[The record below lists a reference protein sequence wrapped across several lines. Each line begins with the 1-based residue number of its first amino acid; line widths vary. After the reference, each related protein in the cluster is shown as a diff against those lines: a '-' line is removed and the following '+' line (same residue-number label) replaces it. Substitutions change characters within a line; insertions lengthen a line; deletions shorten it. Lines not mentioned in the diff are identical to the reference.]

1 MSAQSV
7 TDAEP
12 GVPVEEGPGHRLR
25 AAREARKLGFSQVA
39 AELHLGEEII
49 AALERDEYEG
59 LSGPVFVQGYL
70 RKYARLLGESEEL
83 IIQAYHQMAP
93 EGQRHRP
100 TSGAPLGSA
109 TQGSGSFFRIILL
122 LVVIGAVA
130 AVFWLRGDLK
140 WPLVTPSMESAPPVD
155 IPVEQ
160 EESPAIEPAPPVV
173 EETPPEKRV
182 QAPEALDMPILET
195 VAEAAATTEEV
206 IPVEPAEVM
215 PEVEAVE
222 EEVVATVAAAEAE
235 TPLPEP
241 ITEGILF
248 EFSAASWVDIRDSSG
263 KFKLLGNVPMGARRV
278 LEGVPP
284 YSVILGNSQA
294 VKVSINGKPFD
305 IEPFSRG
312 NVARFSLDP
321 EQVTAP

>member
-39 AELHLGEEII
+39 AELHLGEDII
-49 AALERDEYEG
+49 TALERDEYEG
-59 LSGPVFVQGYL
+59 LGGPVFVQGYL

-100 TSGAPLGSA
+100 TSGAPLSSS

-122 LVVIGAVA
+122 LIVIGAVA
-130 AVFWLRGDLK
+130 AVLWSRGDLK
-140 WPLVTPSMESAPPVD
+140 WLLATAPMDSASPVDAPVVQEESPTIESAPPA
-155 IPVEQ
+155 VEDM
-160 EESPAIEPAPPVV
+160 
-173 EETPPEKRV
+173 PPETRV
-182 QAPEALDMPILET
+182 QVSEEPDMPET
-195 VAEAAATTEEV
+195 VAEAAATEEV
-206 IPVEPAEVM
+206 TQVEPEIEV
-215 PEVEAVE
+215 VE
-222 EEVVATVAAAEAE
+222 EEAIEEETVTAVAVAAEIEAP
-235 TPLPEP
+235 TPEP
-241 ITEGILF
+241 VTAGILF

-263 KFKLLGNVPMGARRV
+263 KFKLLGNMPMGARRV

-294 VKVSINGKPFD
+294 VKVTINGEPFD
-305 IEPFSRG
+305 VAPYSSG
-312 NVARFSLDP
+312 NVARFKLDP
-321 EQVTAP
+321 EQMTAP